1 MVRLVNYKCKSL
13 IKLTPGSLLEN
24 VAKSKERTKGE
35 GEREGEGEGK
45 GEGRE
50 GSTLAPYLPTRS
62 LFTVSLMMYRCVLDL
77 DFRCK
82 KHF

>member
-1 MVRLVNYKCKSL
+1 MFTKLVFICACKYNGATCKSQVYNKCKSF

-35 GEREGEGEGK
+35 GE

-62 LFTVSLMMYRCVLDL
+62 LFTG
-77 DFRCK
+77 
-82 KHF
+82 